1 MLIDARE
8 IINNVLFNNNIEVID
23 VFEYGTS
30 KIEFMGK
37 KNSEIISI
45 SLVDD
50 LSYDFTAF
58 SEDGDIIIY
67 NNTQRLLL
75 LDELKELI
83 QQDLKKIGNFQFSY
97 YGGGNNA

>member
-1 MLIDARE
+1 MLADARE
-8 IINNVLFNNNIEVID
+8 IVNNVLFNNNIEVIE

-30 KIEFMGK
+30 KIEFMLK
-37 KNSEIISI
+37 KNSKIISV

-58 SEDGDIIIY
+58 SEDGDKIIY

-75 LDELKELI
+75 DELKELI
-83 QQDLKKIGNFQFSY
+83 QMDLEKQ
-97 YGGGNNA
+97 